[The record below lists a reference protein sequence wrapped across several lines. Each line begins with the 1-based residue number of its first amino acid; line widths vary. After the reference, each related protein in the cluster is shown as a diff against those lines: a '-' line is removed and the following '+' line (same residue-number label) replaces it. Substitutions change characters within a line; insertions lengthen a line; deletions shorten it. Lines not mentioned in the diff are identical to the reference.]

1 MEMYEKVWNLCECKC
16 EVHGIMGKYHFSK
29 GCLDNPK
36 SACVA
41 MDPKWEKESWMQTLC
56 KTI

>member
-1 MEMYEKVWNLCECKC
+1 MEFVCKC